1 MSTVSTPLGGN
12 FRENTMSLLSFTK
25 CFIGAGGEQA
35 ATALTTAMVKMAP
48 ETATAAELKNMEQDL
63 DAAGQL
69 ISRLQRELTDE
80 RHAYDAIN
88 ARYTQMM
95 GAAEN
100 LQHQIDTASFLKDP
114 LQASLATLVAQI
126 EEMVPELDQ
135 DKKDIDSTQ
144 ALLTEAE
151 AAYQAKASALT
162 GAKAKLIRARQE
174 MEHASIEEQ
183 RAASRAETARAVAG
197 LSSGGGSGSGIN
209 IALDAMTRTAQQT
222 RDRAAALDMK
232 AKALSGA
239 KVAEEDPNIAAAMAA
254 AAGASCNFDCR
265 RSVGGSATAPIVYPP
280 EPRPGRVSGVGM
292 GGHNPPSRSAS
303 AGTRLRCLE
312 ATSVLTPRLHALLPS
327 ASQWPARR

>member
-1 MSTVSTPLGGN
+1 
-12 FRENTMSLLSFTK
+12 MSLLSFTK

-69 ISRLQRELTDE
+69 ISRLQRELSDE

-100 LQHQIDTASFLKDP
+100 LQHQIDTAGFLKEP

-126 EEMVPELDQ
+126 EEIVPELDQ
-135 DKKDIDSTQ
+135 DKKDIDATQ
-144 ALLTEAE
+144 ALLRDAE
-151 AAYQAKASALT
+151 AAYQAKATALT
-162 GAKAKLIRARQE
+162 GAKAKLNRAKND
-174 MEHASIEEQ
+174 MIHATLEEQ

-197 LSSGGGSGSGIN
+197 LSSGSGASGITV
-209 IALDAMTRTAQQT
+209 ALDAMTRTAQAT

-239 KVAEEDPNIAAAMAA
+239 KTAEEDPNIAAAMAA
-254 AAGASCNFDCR
+254 AAGTAAN
-265 RSVGGSATAPIVYPP
+265 ATVAD
-280 EPRPGRVSGVGM
+280 
-292 GGHNPPSRSAS
+292 
-303 AGTRLRCLE
+303 RL
-312 ATSVLTPRLHALLPS
+312 AALR
-327 ASQWPARR
+327 QRK

>member
-1 MSTVSTPLGGN
+1 
-12 FRENTMSLLSFTK
+12 MSLLSFTK
-25 CFIGAGGEQA
+25 CFISSGGEQA

-69 ISRLQRELTDE
+69 ITKLQRELTEE

-100 LQHQIDTASFLKDP
+100 LQHQIDTASFLKEP
-114 LQASLATLVAQI
+114 LQASLAALVAQI
-126 EEMVPELDQ
+126 EEMVPELDR

-144 ALLTEAE
+144 ALLKEAE
-151 AAYQAKASALT
+151 AAYHGKASALT
-162 GAKAKLIRARQE
+162 GAKAKLIRAKND
-174 MEHASIEEQ
+174 MVHATLEEQ

-197 LSSGGGSGSGIN
+197 LSTGSGSGIN
-209 IALDAMTRTAQQT
+209 VALDAMTRTAQAT

-239 KVAEEDPNIAAAMAA
+239 KIAEEDPNIVAAMAV
-254 AAGASCNFDCR
+254 AAGTTAN
-265 RSVGGSATAPIVYPP
+265 ATVAD
-280 EPRPGRVSGVGM
+280 
-292 GGHNPPSRSAS
+292 
-303 AGTRLRCLE
+303 RL
-312 ATSVLTPRLHALLPS
+312 AAL
-327 ASQWPARR
+327 QQRK

>member
-1 MSTVSTPLGGN
+1 
-12 FRENTMSLLSFTK
+12 MSLLSFTK

-69 ISRLQRELTDE
+69 ISRLQRELSDE

-100 LQHQIDTASFLKDP
+100 LQHQIDTAGFLKEP

-126 EEMVPELDQ
+126 EEMVPELDH
-135 DKKDIDSTQ
+135 DKKYIDSTQ

-151 AAYQAKASALT
+151 AVYQTKAAALT
-162 GAKAKLIRARQE
+162 GAKAKLNRAKND
-174 MEHASIEEQ
+174 MIHATLEEQ

-197 LSSGGGSGSGIN
+197 LSSGSGASGITV
-209 IALDAMTRTAQQT
+209 ALDAMTRTAQAT

-239 KVAEEDPNIAAAMAA
+239 KTAEEDPNIAAAMAA
-254 AAGASCNFDCR
+254 AAGKAAN
-265 RSVGGSATAPIVYPP
+265 ATVAD
-280 EPRPGRVSGVGM
+280 
-292 GGHNPPSRSAS
+292 
-303 AGTRLRCLE
+303 RL
-312 ATSVLTPRLHALLPS
+312 AAL
-327 ASQWPARR
+327 QQRK

>member
-1 MSTVSTPLGGN
+1 
-12 FRENTMSLLSFTK
+12 MSLLSFTK

-48 ETATAAELKNMEQDL
+48 ETATEAELKHMEQDL

-100 LQHQIDTASFLKDP
+100 LQHQIDAASFLKDP
-114 LQASLATLVAQI
+114 LQASLATLVAKI

-144 ALLTEAE
+144 ALLMDAE
-151 AAYQAKASALT
+151 AAYQAKATALT
-162 GAKAKLIRARQE
+162 GAKAKLTRARQE
-174 MEHASIEEQ
+174 MERASIEEQ
-183 RAASRAETARAVAG
+183 RAAARAETARAVAG
-197 LSSGGGSGSGIN
+197 LSSGSGSGSISGSGIN
-209 IALDAMTRTAQQT
+209 IALDAMTHTAQQT
-222 RDRAAALDMK
+222 RNRAAALDMK

-239 KVAEEDPNIAAAMAA
+239 KTAEEDPNIAAAMAA
-254 AAGASCNFDCR
+254 AAGM
-265 RSVGGSATAPIVYPP
+265 SATSTVAD
-280 EPRPGRVSGVGM
+280 
-292 GGHNPPSRSAS
+292 
-303 AGTRLRCLE
+303 RL
-312 ATSVLTPRLHALLPS
+312 AALR
-327 ASQWPARR
+327 QRK

>member
-1 MSTVSTPLGGN
+1 
-12 FRENTMSLLSFTK
+12 MSLLSFTK

-69 ISRLQRELTDE
+69 ISRLQRELGDE

-100 LQHQIDTASFLKDP
+100 LQHQIDTAGFLKEP

-126 EEMVPELDQ
+126 EEIVPELDQ
-135 DKKDIDSTQ
+135 DKKDIDATQ
-144 ALLTEAE
+144 ALLKEAE
-151 AAYQAKASALT
+151 AAYQAKATALT
-162 GAKAKLIRARQE
+162 GAKAKLNRARND
-174 MEHASIEEQ
+174 MVHATLEEQ

-197 LSSGGGSGSGIN
+197 LSGGSGGGSGIN
-209 IALDAMTRTAQQT
+209 VALDAMTRTARTT

-232 AKALSGA
+232 AKALTGA
-239 KVAEEDPNIAAAMAA
+239 KTAEEDPNIAAAMAA
-254 AAGASCNFDCR
+254 AAGTAAN
-265 RSVGGSATAPIVYPP
+265 ATVAD
-280 EPRPGRVSGVGM
+280 
-292 GGHNPPSRSAS
+292 
-303 AGTRLRCLE
+303 RL
-312 ATSVLTPRLHALLPS
+312 AALR
-327 ASQWPARR
+327 QRK

>member
-1 MSTVSTPLGGN
+1 
-12 FRENTMSLLSFTK
+12 MSLLSFTK

-48 ETATAAELKNMEQDL
+48 ETATAAELNNMEQDL

-69 ISRLQRELTDE
+69 ISRLQRELADE

-100 LQHQIDTASFLKDP
+100 LQHQIDTAGFLKEP

-126 EEMVPELDQ
+126 EEIVPELDQ
-135 DKKDIDSTQ
+135 DKKDIDATQ
-144 ALLTEAE
+144 ALLREAE
-151 AAYQAKASALT
+151 AAYQAKATALT
-162 GAKAKLIRARQE
+162 GAKAKLTRAKND
-174 MEHASIEEQ
+174 MIHATLEEQ

-197 LSSGGGSGSGIN
+197 LSSGSGASGIN
-209 IALDAMTRTAQQT
+209 VALDAMTRTAQAT

-239 KVAEEDPNIAAAMAA
+239 KTAEEDPNIAAAMAA
-254 AAGASCNFDCR
+254 
-265 RSVGGSATAPIVYPP
+265 V
-280 EPRPGRVSGVGM
+280 
-292 GGHNPPSRSAS
+292 
-303 AGTRLRCLE
+303 AGTAANATVADRL
-312 ATSVLTPRLHALLPS
+312 AAL
-327 ASQWPARR
+327 QQRKIV

>member
-1 MSTVSTPLGGN
+1 
-12 FRENTMSLLSFTK
+12 MSLLSFTK
-25 CFIGAGGEQA
+25 CFIGAGGAQA
-35 ATALTTAMVKMAP
+35 ATALTTAMVRMAP

-80 RHAYDAIN
+80 HHAYDAIN

-100 LQHQIDTASFLKDP
+100 LQHQIDTASFLKGP
-114 LQASLATLVAQI
+114 LEASLATLVAQI

-144 ALLTEAE
+144 ALLTDAQ
-151 AAYQAKASALT
+151 AAYQAKANALI
-162 GAKAKLIRARQE
+162 GAKAKLTRARQD

-197 LSSGGGSGSGIN
+197 LTNGKGSGSGIN
-209 IALDAMTRTAQQT
+209 VALDAMTRTAQQT

-239 KVAEEDPNIAAAMAA
+239 KTAEGDPNIVAAMAA
-254 AAGASCNFDCR
+254 AAGMN
-265 RSVGGSATAPIVYPP
+265 
-280 EPRPGRVSGVGM
+280 
-292 GGHNPPSRSAS
+292 
-303 AGTRLRCLE
+303 
-312 ATSVLTPRLHALLPS
+312 ATSTVADRLAAL
-327 ASQWPARR
+327 QQRK

>member
-1 MSTVSTPLGGN
+1 
-12 FRENTMSLLSFTK
+12 MSLLSFTK
-25 CFIGAGGEQA
+25 CFIGAGGQQA

-48 ETATAAELKNMEQDL
+48 EVATAAELKNMEQDL

-69 ISRLQRELTDE
+69 IARLQRELTDE
-80 RHAYDAIN
+80 RRAYDAIN

-144 ALLTEAE
+144 ALLTDAQ
-151 AAYQAKASALT
+151 AAYQAKATALT
-162 GAKAKLIRARQE
+162 GAKAKLTRARQD

-183 RAASRAETARAVAG
+183 RAASRAEAARAVAG
-197 LSSGGGSGSGIN
+197 LTSGTGSGSGIN
-209 IALDAMTRTAQQT
+209 VALDAMTRTAQQT

-232 AKALSGA
+232 AKALNGA
-239 KVAEEDPNIAAAMAA
+239 KTAEEDPNIAAAMAA
-254 AAGASCNFDCR
+254 AAGTT
-265 RSVGGSATAPIVYPP
+265 ATATV
-280 EPRPGRVSGVGM
+280 
-292 GGHNPPSRSAS
+292 AD
-303 AGTRLRCLE
+303 RL
-312 ATSVLTPRLHALLPS
+312 AAL
-327 ASQWPARR
+327 QQRK

>member
-1 MSTVSTPLGGN
+1 
-12 FRENTMSLLSFTK
+12 MSLLSFTK

-100 LQHQIDTASFLKDP
+100 LQHQIDTAGFLKDP

-135 DKKDIDSTQ
+135 DKKDIDATQ
-144 ALLTEAE
+144 ALLREAE
-151 AAYQAKASALT
+151 AAYQAKATALT
-162 GAKAKLIRARQE
+162 GAKAKLNRARND
-174 MEHASIEEQ
+174 MVHATLEEQ
-183 RAASRAETARAVAG
+183 RAASRAETARAVG
-197 LSSGGGSGSGIN
+197 LSSGGGSGIN
-209 IALDAMTRTAQQT
+209 VALDAMTRTAQET

-239 KVAEEDPNIAAAMAA
+239 KTAEEDPNIAAAMAA
-254 AAGASCNFDCR
+254 AAGTAAN
-265 RSVGGSATAPIVYPP
+265 ATVAD
-280 EPRPGRVSGVGM
+280 
-292 GGHNPPSRSAS
+292 
-303 AGTRLRCLE
+303 RL
-312 ATSVLTPRLHALLPS
+312 AALR
-327 ASQWPARR
+327 QRQ

>member
-1 MSTVSTPLGGN
+1 
-12 FRENTMSLLSFTK
+12 MSLLSFTK
-25 CFIGAGGEQA
+25 SFIGAGGEQA

-114 LQASLATLVAQI
+114 LQASLATLVARI

-144 ALLTEAE
+144 ALLTDAE

-197 LSSGGGSGSGIN
+197 LSSGGGGGSGIN

-254 AAGASCNFDCR
+254 AAGA
-265 RSVGGSATAPIVYPP
+265 T
-280 EPRPGRVSGVGM
+280 
-292 GGHNPPSRSAS
+292 
-303 AGTRLRCLE
+303 
-312 ATSVLTPRLHALLPS
+312 ATSTVADRLAALR
-327 ASQWPARR
+327 QRQ

>member
-1 MSTVSTPLGGN
+1 
-12 FRENTMSLLSFTK
+12 MSLLSFTK

-35 ATALTTAMVKMAP
+35 AAALTTAMVNMSP
-48 ETATAAELKNMEQDL
+48 EAATAAELKKMEQDL

-69 ISRLQRELTDE
+69 ISQLQRELTDE

-100 LQHQIDTASFLKDP
+100 LQHQIDAASFLKDP

-151 AAYQAKASALT
+151 VAYQAKATALRD
-162 GAKAKLIRARQE
+162 AKAKLTRAKND
-174 MEHASIEEQ
+174 MAHAAVEEQ
-183 RAASRAETARAVAG
+183 RAAWRAETARVVAG
-197 LSSGGGSGSGIN
+197 LSSGSGSGSGSGIN
-209 IALDAMTRTAQQT
+209 IAVDAMTQTAQAT
-222 RDRAAALDMK
+222 RDRAATLDMK

-254 AAGASCNFDCR
+254 AAGTVAN
-265 RSVGGSATAPIVYPP
+265 ATVAD
-280 EPRPGRVSGVGM
+280 
-292 GGHNPPSRSAS
+292 
-303 AGTRLRCLE
+303 RL
-312 ATSVLTPRLHALLPS
+312 TAL
-327 ASQWPARR
+327 QQRK